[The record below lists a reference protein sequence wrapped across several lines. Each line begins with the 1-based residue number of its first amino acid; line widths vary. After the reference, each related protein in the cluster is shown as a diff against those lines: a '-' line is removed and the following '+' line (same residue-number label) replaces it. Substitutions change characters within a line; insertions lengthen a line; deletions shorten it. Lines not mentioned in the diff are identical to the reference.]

1 MTARVFLFGTQ
12 GCHLCEEAEA
22 MAATLERSNFAVD
35 IEIIDIAEQE
45 QWLEKYAIR
54 IPVVYHPESQAELFW
69 PFDIE
74 EFKRFISELKK

>member
-1 MTARVFLFGTQ
+1 MTTKLLLFGTL

-22 MAATLERSNFAVD
+22 MAAALNHSNLAVD

-45 QWLEKYAIR
+45 QWQENYAIH
-54 IPVVYHPESQAELFW
+54 IPVVYHPESRAELFW

-74 EFKRFISELKK
+74 EFKQFISELKK